1 MKRKISI
8 IGKATRRKVK
18 ILGKKAIPLWLLVL
32 ALIVAGAGAAVGT
45 ILVGKV
51 TGEVPVTVSQAL
63 LVGQP
68 VAAGST
74 TGEDLTD
81 YVDNEPQATEAELG
95 AMFLPDR
102 WIGVHSDDQTG
113 FQFAA
118 EIDTGDIFAFWL
130 PLKNASNQDMVA
142 ELTLNFPNCIEVEV
156 VDNDTDND
164 NIENV
169 TRTGYNTWKFEVL
182 SDAEKDP
189 ADAITG
195 SEDCILIIVQY
206 DDPCLPGYYTMT
218 GEIRQISY

>member
-18 ILGKKAIPLWLLVL
+18 ILGKKAVPLWLLML

-45 ILVGKV
+45 ILVSRG

-74 TGEDLTD
+74 TGENLTD
-81 YVDNEPQATEAELG
+81 DVDNEPQATEVELG

-102 WIGVHSDDQTG
+102 SIGVHNDDQTG

-130 PLKNASNQDMVA
+130 PLKNASNQDMIV
-142 ELTLNFPNCIEVEV
+142 ELTLNFPDCIEVEV
-156 VDNDTDND
+156 VDNDTGSD

-189 ADAITG
+189 ASATTG
-195 SEDCILIIVQY
+195 SEDSILIIVQY

-218 GEIRQISY
+218 GEIRQIAY